1 VLIYKYKSEYANIKY
16 SWSIPVPACSKVDL
30 FLIFDLKAK
39 RHSEINNVKV
49 WCTIAS
55 TDPVFLY
62 HSPTRSPS
70 SDLHALHQRHMLYEI
85 LWPGQTTPAYNTRV
99 RELFDTIA
107 SVLTL
112 LNLHSHRQETLVHI
126 SFISVRTLLK
136 FVKDFITFISFKSF
150 FLCSI
155 TKPY

>member
-1 VLIYKYKSEYANIKY
+1 MQTLKY

-39 RHSEINNVKV
+39 RHTEINTVKV
-49 WCTIAS
+49 WCTSGS
-55 TDPVFLY
+55 TDPVFFY

-70 SDLHALHQRHMLYEI
+70 SDLRALHQRHMLYEI

-99 RELFDTIA
+99 RELFDTVA

-112 LNLHSHRQETLVHI
+112 LNLHPHRRETLVHI
-126 SFISVRTLLK
+126 SIFTVRTLLK
-136 FVKDFITFISFKSF
+136 FVKYFITFISFKSF
-150 FLCSI
+150 ILYYKNLIDYWDWFI
-155 TKPY
+155 F